1 MDDVTAKRCF
11 AVTRGQSSDIRNL
24 KKPEREVHP
33 VEAYFR
39 VKYKNIS
46 HPGRSGPRRRARQEE
61 EI

>member
-39 VKYKNIS
+39 VKNKNIS
-46 HPGRSGPRRRARQEE
+46 RPAWSRPSHRAGQEE